1 MFPFNSSPLPSPGRC
16 SGSLSLPGNAR
27 RPADAWR
34 QHLRDSRAGGR
45 LPPPRLALSTHSAA
59 GEANCPNL
67 SLPPLPRRHCQ
78 PEPGHDSL
86 FPLTDPN
93 GTGCEPPA
101 PLFAAVPQ
109 SSEGKH
115 GSPCDPAP
123 FQRLAFLCVHVGD
136 NTVPHFQKPK
146 STLAQLKCHER
157 CLLLPGIGRRASG
170 GGSFRLRTSGEVA
183 NSRGFCVLRVENP
196 RIAEGASGEAVPARE
211 LLRCVRSR
219 AAPTPSRTHPR
230 HPLCFHRALKHTLRT
245 EHATRLWIRAKGTS
259 HQGGAS

>member
-170 GGSFRLRTSGEVA
+170 GGQLSSSHVWGSGKLK
-183 NSRGFCVLRVENP
+183 G
-196 RIAEGASGEAVPARE
+196 
-211 LLRCVRSR
+211 LLRAACGKSPHRGGGLGGSGPCPGVTALCPEPRSTHTVPHTPPPPSLLSQGFETHIKDR
-219 AAPTPSRTHPR
+219 ACHQ
-230 HPLCFHRALKHTLRT
+230 TLD
-245 EHATRLWIRAKGTS
+245 
-259 HQGGAS
+259 